1 MLTNN
6 WPGMWKE
13 INSQLGVFL
22 NIMNITGPSVYNGRT
37 WFTLLHMAE
46 APHRT
51 LNLLQHPSPPPVQTR
66 EFTCAFEK
74 YSNLVGRLAVTHG
87 LFVTVDVSHC
97 WCCDVGEAT
106 RKTQLTSYT
115 ESLPASC
122 HWHCVHTQQQ
132 QQQIAD
138 TTWWYDHTMITLP
151 ANLVA

>member
-37 WFTLLHMAE
+37 WFTLPHMAE
-46 APHRT
+46 APHWT

-87 LFVTVDVSHC
+87 LFVTVDVFHC

-106 RKTQLTSYT
+106 RKTQLTSYGI
-115 ESLPASC
+115 SSCLLPLTLC
-122 HWHCVHTQQQ
+122 PHT
-132 QQQIAD
+132 
-138 TTWWYDHTMITLP
+138 TTTTTTNSGYHLMMWSHNDNT
-151 ANLVA
+151 AC

>member
-46 APHRT
+46 APHWT
-51 LNLLQHPSPPPVQTR
+51 LNLLQHPSPPPGSDKGIYLRIWKILKFGWT
-66 EFTCAFEK
+66 
-74 YSNLVGRLAVTHG
+74 VGGDSWVIC
-87 LFVTVDVSHC
+87 HC

-106 RKTQLTSYT
+106 RKTQRTSYGI
-115 ESLPASC
+115 SSRLLPLTLC
-122 HWHCVHTQQQ
+122 PHTPTTTNSGYHLMIWSHNDN
-132 QQQIAD
+132 IAC
-138 TTWWYDHTMITLP
+138 
-151 ANLVA
+151 